1 MQNCSAQRKAAR
13 KSIFSQLLLS
23 IFFFSPNDFWK
34 RSLKK
39 KRHKY
44 MCPNHLVFT
53 TQLKKRAQNLQRT
66 QTGGVIVLSV
76 PSSYLLSYIGRQGVL
91 PPGKLTAEVN
101 SVARLVAKKQGGGL
115 QLPALSV
122 LDEPCCVQLRR
133 RPLLFLSQVCLA
145 PWFAPCFQKGG
156 SCPPHVPQCGEPHH
170 PQPCLTSPGPSSG
183 QVHVL
188 FAGHI

>member
-1 MQNCSAQRKAAR
+1 
-13 KSIFSQLLLS
+13 
-23 IFFFSPNDFWK
+23 
-34 RSLKK
+34 
-39 KRHKY
+39 

-122 LDEPCCVQLRR
+122 LDEHCCV
-133 RPLLFLSQVCLA
+133 
-145 PWFAPCFQKGG
+145 
-156 SCPPHVPQCGEPHH
+156 
-170 PQPCLTSPGPSSG
+170 
-183 QVHVL
+183 
-188 FAGHI
+188 